1 LEAAALVKTRA
12 QDHPFASLTIL
23 VANSL
28 SFKLQASQVL
38 TMATDKEVVEKKTRP
53 PRVRKARDEKPK
65 PETVAPAGKGRGKGK
80 KANPPPAKKTKA
92 AKAAPPAKGKKGST
106 PKGKEAKKTV
116 KAKKPAPEK
125 KTPKT
130 AEELNAEMDAY
141 LMKDEKTALKKLDED
156 METYRAN
163 AAKKKEEKKTAPVEA
178 SA

>member
-1 LEAAALVKTRA
+1 
-12 QDHPFASLTIL
+12 
-23 VANSL
+23 
-28 SFKLQASQVL
+28 
-38 TMATDKEVVEKKTRP
+38 MATDKEVVERKSRPRRKAP
-53 PRVRKARDEKPK
+53 PRKQLAKPG
-65 PETVAPAGKGRGKGK
+65 PIAPAGKGRGKSK
-80 KANPPPAKKTKA
+80 KTNPPPAKA

-106 PKGKEAKKTV
+106 PKGKDVKKAA

-130 AEELNAEMDAY
+130 AAELDAEMTNY

-163 AAKKKEEKKTAPVEA
+163 AAKKKEEEKAAPVGA

>member
-1 LEAAALVKTRA
+1 
-12 QDHPFASLTIL
+12 
-23 VANSL
+23 
-28 SFKLQASQVL
+28 
-38 TMATDKEVVEKKTRP
+38 MATDKEVVEKKSRPRRKTRE
-53 PRVRKARDEKPK
+53 EKPK
-65 PETVAPAGKGRGKGK
+65 PESVAPAGKGRGKGK
-80 KANPPPAKKTKA
+80 KTNPPPAKKATKA

-106 PKGKEAKKTV
+106 PKGKDVKKAA

-130 AEELNAEMDAY
+130 AAELDVEMDSY

-163 AAKKKEEKKTAPVEA
+163 AAKKKEEKAAPVGA